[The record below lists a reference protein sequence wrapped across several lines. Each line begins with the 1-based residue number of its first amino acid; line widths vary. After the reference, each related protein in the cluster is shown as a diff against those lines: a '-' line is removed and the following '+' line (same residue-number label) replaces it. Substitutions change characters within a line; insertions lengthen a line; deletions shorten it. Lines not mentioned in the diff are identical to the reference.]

1 MTDRPIL
8 FSAPMVQALL
18 YGRKTQTRRV
28 LKLPD
33 APARLGRW
41 QASTIGGPGVTDNK
55 GQPVAER
62 PCVWHTRT
70 AAVVVPRIMA
80 GDSLYVREA
89 FAYVGTT
96 DPGWLVHRASYQADC
111 RRHGFDE
118 PFPDEQN
125 VTWKPG
131 IHMPR
136 KISRLTL
143 LVTDVRVEQL
153 HDITERDAIAEGVEY
168 ESADPPF
175 YYVPGIMPH
184 SITGVGLE
192 QPGGNHAVRSYAK
205 LWNHING
212 AGAWE
217 SNPWVSVTTFTV
229 EQRNIDHG

>member
-8 FSAPMVQALL
+8 FSGPMVQALL
-18 YGRKTQTRRV
+18 DGRKTQTRRV
-28 LKLPD
+28 LNPQPSD
-33 APARLGRW
+33 DIDNAGD
-41 QASTIGGPGVTDNK
+41 GVTIIDMAT
-55 GQPVAER
+55 GQEIRVR
-62 PCVWHTRT
+62 F
-70 AAVVVPRIMA
+70 AV
-80 GDSLYVREA
+80 GDRLYVREA

-118 PFPDEQN
+118 PFPDEQS

-136 KISRLTL
+136 KVSRLTL

-153 HDITERDAIAEGVEY
+153 HDISEADAIAEGVEY

-192 QPGGNHAVRSYAK
+192 EPGGRHAVRSYAK

-212 AGAWE
+212 GGAWE
-217 SNPWVSVTTFTV
+217 ANPWVSVTSFTV
-229 EQRNIDHG
+229 EQRNIDNG